1 MRAMTRGRAFGMAI
15 GLALWVGGVDS
26 GGFAQRTQSCTIGGA
41 GGIAFGSYDPMTS
54 SGVDVQGQISYS
66 CGKGG
71 ILRQPAR
78 GGGSVR
84 GVPVEISLSPG
95 LAGTF
100 DRRMTGGR
108 DVLRYNAYLD
118 AAHQLIWGD
127 GTGGTQTFTDSTSP
141 NGQLVTLPVFGRLFS
156 GQDVASGA
164 YTDNLVVTLNF

>member
-15 GLALWVGGVDS
+15 AGVALWVGGVDP
-26 GGFAQRTQSCTIGGA
+26 GGLAAEPQSCTIEGA
-41 GGIAFGSYDPMTS
+41 SAVAFGSYDPMTS

-66 CGKGG
+66 CGKVGTV
-71 ILRQPAR
+71 RQR
-78 GGGSVR
+78 GSGRAVH
-84 GVPVEISLSPG
+84 VQISLSPG

-118 AAHQLIWGD
+118 AARQIIWGD
-127 GTGGTQTFTDSTSP
+127 GTGGTQVFTDATPP
-141 NGQLVTLPVFGRLFS
+141 NGHLVTVPVFGRVFS
-156 GQDVASGA
+156 GQDVGSGV